1 MQPIDFEGELD
12 RIIAKDARFDREA
25 YVFLR
30 QGLTFCQ
37 KSALKSPRHATPLRP
52 PESHVSVA
60 DLLDGLRGYALEEY
74 GPMAKTVLN
83 AWGVENC
90 EHFGEI
96 VFNMVECR
104 LLSITEKDT
113 REEFQKGYDFDTAF
127 CEPFKPA
134 KSKKSPSNPAAA
146 PSAS

>member
-12 RIIAKDARFDREA
+12 KIIAKDKRFDREA
-25 YVFLR
+25 YVFMR
-30 QGLTFCQ
+30 QGLTYCQ
-37 KSALKSPRHATPLRP
+37 KTILKAPRRVEGA
-52 PESHVSVA
+52 PESHVTVA
-60 DLLDGLRGYALEEY
+60 QLLDGIRLYALEEF

-83 AWGVENC
+83 AWGVESC

-104 LLSITEKDT
+104 LLSVTENDT
-113 REEFQKGYDFDTAF
+113 REEFMKGYDFDTAF
-127 CEPFKPA
+127 CAPFKPGKA
-134 KSKKSPSNPAAA
+134 RSIKPNNPAAA